1 MHILEPASGRLACGD
16 SGKGKLPD
24 IEDIIDKAEELLHTD
39 KPLYG
44 QQVLITAGP
53 TQEALDPV
61 RFLTNHSSGKMGY
74 ELARAARDMG
84 AHVTL
89 ISGPVSLRLPQDIT
103 VIQVKSAQEMMEA
116 VKKEGA
122 QQDIIIKAAAVGD
135 YRAAHIS
142 EEKIK
147 KSETE
152 LTVTFVKNPDI
163 LAMLGER
170 KRPGQLLCG
179 FAMETEDLEENAR
192 KKMLE
197 KHCDMLV
204 ANNLKVEG
212 AGFQNDTNVA
222 TFFYQDKMESLN
234 IMSKRELS
242 FRILETLCSLKENN
256 GGK

>member
-1 MHILEPASGRLACGD
+1 
-16 SGKGKLPD
+16 
-24 IEDIIDKAEELLHTD
+24 
-39 KPLYG
+39 
-44 QQVLITAGP
+44 
-53 TQEALDPV
+53 
-61 RFLTNHSSGKMGY
+61 
-74 ELARAARDMG
+74 
-84 AHVTL
+84 
-89 ISGPVSLRLPQDIT
+89 
-103 VIQVKSAQEMMEA
+103 MEA
-116 VKKEGA
+116 VKKESA

-142 EEKIK
+142 KEKIK

-222 TFFYQDKMESLN
+222 TFFYQDKMESLS